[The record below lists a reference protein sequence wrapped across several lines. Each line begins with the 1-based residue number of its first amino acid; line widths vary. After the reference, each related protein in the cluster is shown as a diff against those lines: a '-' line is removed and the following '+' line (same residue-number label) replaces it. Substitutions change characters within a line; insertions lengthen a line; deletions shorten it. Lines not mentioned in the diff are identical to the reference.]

1 MAHGAFA
8 TIGLENSDGSAGV
21 LYSYQTASVNSEQAI
36 RFTPSGLTYTV
47 NNSAFYDGIYL
58 TTNMSLPEPGI
69 PDLIVPASN
78 STIGN
83 AERFDWSEASNAG
96 SYTLKIS
103 KNADLSGS
111 ANYNTGTNTYWDVSG
126 LTVDATYYWAVFA
139 TNATGT
145 TWSEIKRFYTSAT
158 PPSTPVPQTVWM
170 EFSEERMIDLQYT
183 GGDASAKT
191 AVITTLPVSG
201 ELYQYN
207 AGVKGG
213 QITSV
218 PTNVTDSEMRVIYVA
233 NGSTGNN
240 AGNFNFL
247 VHDDNGDSSPALIT
261 VNVNS
266 AGVPNLLLAAKSSN
280 VEIQFDRPMADP
292 SGKEAQFSV
301 SVDGF
306 SATISS
312 VALKEGDPYTI
323 SVTLNAPLTGTE
335 TVLISY
341 TQGTVAASAGG
352 LLPSFADQPVNLLLQ
367 TILFDALPATT
378 YGDSPITLS
387 ATASSGLT
395 VTFTSS
401 NSSVA
406 SILGNT
412 LTVNS
417 AGSSQ
422 ITARQIGDDTY
433 APVRYIRTLTV
444 GKATQTITMPDLPA
458 AKYGDNDIDPGAT
471 ASSGLTVTYSSN
483 NTDVATIVDGKIR
496 ITGAGTASITASQ
509 GGNQNYEAAPNV
521 SKTLTVGKAA
531 QTITMPEL
539 PTAKYGDDDI
549 VPGATAS
556 SGLTVTYSSN
566 NTDVATI
573 VDGKIR
579 ITGAGTAS
587 ITASQGGNQNY
598 EAAPNV
604 SKTLTVG
611 KATQTITMPDL
622 PAAKYGDDDID
633 PGATASSGLTV
644 TYSSNNTDVATIVD
658 GKIRITGAGTASIT
672 ASQGGNQNYEAAPDV
687 SETLTVNKADLTFK
701 ADDKEREYLES
712 NPVLTYTVTGFV
724 MDEDETVLDELPTI
738 AVDATINSPV
748 GSYIITVSGGSDNNY
763 NYLYIP
769 GTLTITKLTQIITM
783 PDLPAA
789 KYGDDDIDPGATA
802 SSGLTVTY
810 MSSDT
815 TVAIIVDGKVRVIGA
830 GTASITA
837 SQGGDQNYEAAPNV
851 SKTLTVG
858 KATQTIT
865 MSELPAA
872 KYGDAD
878 IDPGAMTSSG
888 LTVTYSSDNTNVAAI
903 VDGNIRIT
911 GAGTASITASQG
923 GNQNYE
929 AAPDV
934 SETLTVNKADLTF
947 KADDKERE
955 YLEGNPVLTYTVTG
969 FVMDEDETVL
979 DELPAIT
986 VEATTDSS
994 AGSYTI
1000 SVSGGSDNNY
1010 NYLYIPGTLTINKI
1024 SQTITVTDSPGE
1036 LLINNSYDIVA
1047 ISSSGL
1053 PVSFESL
1060 HPDIAEISGSAV
1072 RGILG
1077 GTATIRAY
1085 SDGDINYFPAETTF
1099 DITIKPTHRD
1109 VMNLFTPNND
1119 GYNDYWEIIDL
1130 DQLGR
1135 CEVLIYNRV
1144 GQLVFRSTD
1153 YHNEW
1158 DGTSGGSPLPPA
1170 PYYYIIKTENSGTLT
1185 GTVNLVR

>member
-1 MAHGAFA
+1 MKNRIFLLLLSIFIFSPLLGQPPETIYLGNIIHQGYDDDTGYGPYNIGFNFTFFGNVYSEFYVNSNGLLTFGASTDAYEPVTIPTASAPNNYIAPFWDDLAMGSEGKMLYTTIGTSPNRKCIVQWTNMRFPSDLLLGTFLVILYEGSNNIQLQYRSIISSHSMAHGAFA

-341 TQGTVAASAGG
+341 TQGTVAASTGG

-367 TILFDALPATT
+367 TISFDALPATT

-458 AKYGDNDIDPGAT
+458 AKYGDADIDPGAT
-471 ASSGLTVTYSSN
+471 ASSGLTVTYSSDN
-483 NTDVATIVDGKIR
+483 
-496 ITGAGTASITASQ
+496 
-509 GGNQNYEAAPNV
+509 PNV
-521 SKTLTVGKAA
+521 A
-531 QTITMPEL
+531 I
-539 PTAKYGDDDI
+539 
-549 VPGATAS
+549 
-556 SGLTVTYSSN
+556 
-566 NTDVATI
+566 I

-611 KATQTITMPDL
+611 KATQTITMSDLPAAKYGDDDIDPGATATSGLTVTYSSNNTDVATIVDGKIRVTGAGTASITASQGGNQNYEAAPNVSKTLTVGKATQTITMPDL
-622 PAAKYGDDDID
+622 PTAKYGDDDID

-672 ASQGGNQNYEAAPDV
+672 ASQGGQPELRGGAKREQDSDGGQGDPD
-687 SETLTVNKADLTFK
+687 
-701 ADDKEREYLES
+701 
-712 NPVLTYTVTGFV
+712 
-724 MDEDETVLDELPTI
+724 
-738 AVDATINSPV
+738 
-748 GSYIITVSGGSDNNY
+748 DNNARSA
-763 NYLYIP
+763 
-769 GTLTITKLTQIITM
+769 G
-783 PDLPAA
+783 
-789 KYGDDDIDPGATA
+789 
-802 SSGLTVTY
+802 
-810 MSSDT
+810 
-815 TVAIIVDGKVRVIGA
+815 GKIWGRRYRPRSHGQQRA
-830 GTASITA
+830 
-837 SQGGDQNYEAAPNV
+837 N
-851 SKTLTVG
+851 
-858 KATQTIT
+858 
-865 MSELPAA
+865 
-872 KYGDAD
+872 
-878 IDPGAMTSSG
+878 
-888 LTVTYSSDNTNVAAI
+888 
-903 VDGNIRIT
+903 GNI
-911 GAGTASITASQG
+911 
-923 GNQNYE
+923 
-929 AAPDV
+929 
-934 SETLTVNKADLTF
+934 
-947 KADDKERE
+947 
-955 YLEGNPVLTYTVTG
+955 
-969 FVMDEDETVL
+969 
-979 DELPAIT
+979 
-986 VEATTDSS
+986 
-994 AGSYTI
+994 
-1000 SVSGGSDNNY
+1000 
-1010 NYLYIPGTLTINKI
+1010 
-1024 SQTITVTDSPGE
+1024 
-1036 LLINNSYDIVA
+1036 LI
-1047 ISSSGL
+1047 
-1053 PVSFESL
+1053 
-1060 HPDIAEISGSAV
+1060 
-1072 RGILG
+1072 
-1077 GTATIRAY
+1077 
-1085 SDGDINYFPAETTF
+1085 
-1099 DITIKPTHRD
+1099 
-1109 VMNLFTPNND
+1109 
-1119 GYNDYWEIIDL
+1119 
-1130 DQLGR
+1130 
-1135 CEVLIYNRV
+1135 
-1144 GQLVFRSTD
+1144 
-1153 YHNEW
+1153 
-1158 DGTSGGSPLPPA
+1158 
-1170 PYYYIIKTENSGTLT
+1170 
-1185 GTVNLVR
+1185 